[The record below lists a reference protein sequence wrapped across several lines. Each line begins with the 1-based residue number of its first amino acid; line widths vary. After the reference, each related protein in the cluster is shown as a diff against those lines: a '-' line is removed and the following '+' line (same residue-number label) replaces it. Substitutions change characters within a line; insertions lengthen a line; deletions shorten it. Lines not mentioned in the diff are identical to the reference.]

1 LLLCHKLRD
10 LTLAAPSAVGRPAYL
25 AAASSLVVVGSRLY
39 VIADDEL
46 HLGVFPA
53 RGGGEGTLIRLLD
66 GELPDS
72 EKRRKRRK
80 PDFEAQVLLP
90 TSTKHPHG
98 ALLALGSGSKENR
111 RTAVLLALDAHGDVK
126 GAPRVL
132 DLSDLFKS
140 IDKALGKLNI
150 EGAIVFGDHLVLLQ
164 RGNKGDAGNALI
176 SLDLVAFLHA
186 LDHDK
191 ELDDLPFT
199 VTPVDLG
206 SIDGVP
212 WGITDA
218 SVLHD
223 GRIVFTAVAENT
235 ESSFDDG
242 PCIAAAVGILS
253 RTAHVDRFELLCPTL
268 KAEGL
273 HATLIGDRIHV
284 LLVTDD
290 DDPAKPAGLWEGE
303 MEAEAQ

>member
-1 LLLCHKLRD
+1 M
-10 LTLAAPSAVGRPAYL
+10 
-25 AAASSLVVVGSRLY
+25 
-39 VIADDEL
+39 IADDEL

-90 TSTKHPHG
+90 ASAKHPHG

-111 RTAVLLALDAHGDVK
+111 RTAVLLALDERGDVQ

-132 DLSDLFKS
+132 DLSDLFKA

-176 SLDLVAFLHA
+176 SLHLAAFLHA
-186 LDHDK
+186 LNHDK
-191 ELDDLPFT
+191 ALDDLPFT

-218 SVLHD
+218 SVLPD
-223 GRIVFTAVAENT
+223 GRIAFTAVAENT
-235 ESSFDDG
+235 DNAFDDG

-253 RTAHVDRFELLCPTL
+253 RTAHVDRFEPLSPTL

-273 HATLIGDRIHV
+273 HATLTGDRIHV

-290 DDPAKPAGLWEGE
+290 DDPTRPAGLWEGE